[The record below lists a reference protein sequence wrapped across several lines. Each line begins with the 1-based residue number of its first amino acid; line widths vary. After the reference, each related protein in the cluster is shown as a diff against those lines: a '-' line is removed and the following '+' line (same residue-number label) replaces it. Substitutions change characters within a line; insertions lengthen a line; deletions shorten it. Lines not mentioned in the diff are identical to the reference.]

1 METTILGFGG
11 STIGNIDQSRI
22 VPESDAFAA
31 IQTAWNRGI
40 RYFDTG
46 PLYGVGIGEQ
56 RMGHVIRQHARETY
70 TISTK
75 VGVIL
80 KPLAPNTPDKGQFT
94 NRLPFEAIYDY
105 SYDATMRSIEDSMQR
120 IGLNQFDIALIHD
133 IDERTHGVKGQKK
146 VFSEAMEGAYLAL
159 ERLRGDGVLQAIG
172 VGVSSWEICQECALS
187 SDVDCFILAG
197 RYTLLEQ
204 ESLKSFL
211 PLCQDRNI
219 GVIAAAPYNSGIL
232 IHGPTRG
239 VHYNYVP
246 ATIEILNKT
255 RKIQAV
261 CDRHEVSLAAAALQ
275 FPLGHPAVSIVLPG
289 PRTPAQV
296 EKTVQLFQEKISRD
310 FWEDLKF
317 EQLINVD
324 APCPQNSNK

>member
-46 PLYGVGIGEQ
+46 PLYGAGIGEQ

-146 VFSEAMEGAYLAL
+146 YLA
-159 ERLRGDGVLQAIG
+159 RQ
-172 VGVSSWEICQECALS
+172 W
-187 SDVDCFILAG
+187 
-197 RYTLLEQ
+197 
-204 ESLKSFL
+204 K
-211 PLCQDRNI
+211 
-219 GVIAAAPYNSGIL
+219 
-232 IHGPTRG
+232 
-239 VHYNYVP
+239 VH
-246 ATIEILNKT
+246 I
-255 RKIQAV
+255 
-261 CDRHEVSLAAAALQ
+261 
-275 FPLGHPAVSIVLPG
+275 
-289 PRTPAQV
+289 
-296 EKTVQLFQEKISRD
+296 
-310 FWEDLKF
+310 
-317 EQLINVD
+317 
-324 APCPQNSNK
+324 